1 MFKKALASVLN
12 KTTRF
17 GVARILA
24 NTLSLGNFKD
34 FARPRFLK
42 KRQSSSVRHGSP
54 QVARRKP
61 LIFVLAAVVILLAFV
76 FINQIYSNKR
86 LEKRV
91 DTVATES
98 RADAYTNVGTDL
110 KQELKPRDAERAF
123 KLAIE
128 LDPKGQEQAYLG
140 LAELY
145 RFYMPEKDGE
155 SPGILRSGILYEP
168 QDIIL
173 LRALA
178 QYYERTGDIG
188 QARHWYGKIVD
199 YYPGDVPAKRKIE
212 ELGG

>member
-1 MFKKALASVLN
+1 M
-12 KTTRF
+12 
-17 GVARILA
+17 
-24 NTLSLGNFKD
+24 
-34 FARPRFLK
+34 
-42 KRQSSSVRHGSP
+42 
-54 QVARRKP
+54 
-61 LIFVLAAVVILLAFV
+61 AAVVILLAFV

-155 SPGILRSGILYEP
+155 TPAILRSGLLYEP